1 MNILEKWK
9 TITTYKSWIFDGKYE
24 VSNWGNIRNVETKQ
38 PLATFSTCQGQG
50 YLKTRIYDKEKK
62 RRVLYLHRLVA
73 MYFVGAEE
81 PGLEVNHKDGNVR
94 NNSYIN
100 LEWISHKANVQ
111 HYHNGRKAV

>member
-1 MNILEKWK
+1 
-9 TITTYKSWIFDGKYE
+9 
-24 VSNWGNIRNVETKQ
+24 
-38 PLATFSTCQGQG
+38 
-50 YLKTRIYDKEKK
+50 
-62 RRVLYLHRLVA
+62 

-111 HYHNGRKAV
+111 HYHNGRKAVCMGDGNFDIVYDMAQTDRKMMAACGLNNHIVSYRLR